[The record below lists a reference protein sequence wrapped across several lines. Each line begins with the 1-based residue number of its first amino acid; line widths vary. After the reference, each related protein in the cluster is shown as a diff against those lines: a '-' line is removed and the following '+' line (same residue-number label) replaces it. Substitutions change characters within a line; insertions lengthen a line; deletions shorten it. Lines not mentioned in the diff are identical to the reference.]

1 MADDSPTLDDLLELE
16 GQLAAASAML
26 TALVDDLN
34 KGSLVDKAGAVLV
47 QECEKDEMPKPFVEG
62 IRKWNE
68 RMGRLT
74 DRTR

>member
-16 GQLAAASAML
+16 GELAAASAML

-47 QECEKDEMPKPFVEG
+47 QECEKDEMPGPFVAG
-62 IRKWNE
+62 VRKWND
-68 RMGRLT
+68 RMGRNAG
-74 DRTR
+74 RGE